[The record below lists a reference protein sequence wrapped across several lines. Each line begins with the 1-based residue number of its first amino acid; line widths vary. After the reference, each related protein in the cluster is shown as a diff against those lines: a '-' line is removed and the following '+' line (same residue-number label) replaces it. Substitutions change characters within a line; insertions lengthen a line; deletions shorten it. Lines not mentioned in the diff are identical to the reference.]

1 MRERYVGSKILS
13 GVYLALIFLVYISI
27 FIYISSDMNSEQ
39 SKVHSL
45 ILVLITSFIGTYGK
59 QYYESMI
66 YMIYNFEIDR
76 VPKEIKRIILRDFAL
91 TNWFTL
97 LLLSSFFVQT
107 LKDHVSIFVLL
118 GVIALPHLLYLIG
131 LFFKLT
137 DSEN

>member
-13 GVYLALIFLVYISI
+13 GVYLVLIFLVYIFI
-27 FIYISSDMNSEQ
+27 FIYISSDMNSGQ

-45 ILVLITSFIGTYGK
+45 ILVLITSFIGTYSK

-76 VPKEIKRIILRDFAL
+76 VPKEINRIILRDFAL
-91 TNWFTL
+91 TNWLTL
-97 LLLSSFFVQT
+97 LLLSSFFVHT
-107 LKDHVSIFVLL
+107 LKDHVSIFVSL
-118 GVIALPHLLYLIG
+118 GVIALPHLLYLVG
-131 LFFKLT
+131 LFFKFI